1 MDSARD
7 GSTVLRVEHL
17 TMRFGGLVAID
28 NLSFAVERGTITAL
42 IGPNGAGKTTVFNCI
57 TGFYKP
63 TEGRIALQRGDAAV
77 WDSLDALTD
86 SGRRGVVRSD
96 GALYL
101 LERMPD
107 FLVAQQARVAR
118 TFQNIRLFPGMTVL
132 ENLLVAQHN
141 GLMVASGYTLLGVL
155 GFPSYASAERAALDK
170 ARGWLDRFGLIERA
184 DDPAGVL
191 PYGAQ
196 RRLEIARA
204 MCTDPVLLCLDE
216 PAAGLNP
223 RESAELNDLL
233 LAIRDEFAISIL
245 LIEHDM
251 SVVMGISDHVVV
263 LDYGVKIADGAPD
276 AVRNDAK
283 VIAAYLGVADED
295 VAKVEAEVGL

>member
-1 MDSARD
+1 MSEPAEIL
-7 GSTVLRVEHL
+7 LRVEHL

-28 NLSFAVERGTITAL
+28 DLSFEARAGDITAL

-63 TEGRIALQRGDAAV
+63 SEGRLALRHGDAAV
-77 WDSLDALTD
+77 WHELDTLTD
-86 SGRRGVVRSD
+86 SGARRIVRAS
-96 GALYL
+96 GALYQ
-101 LERMPD
+101 LERMPEYQ
-107 FLVAQQARVAR
+107 VTQQARVAR

-141 GLMVASGYTLLGVL
+141 TLMVASGYTLLGIF
-155 GFPSYASAERAALDK
+155 GDPGYAWAERAAIEK
-170 ARGWLDRFGLIERA
+170 AKSWLDRIGLIERA
-184 DDPAGVL
+184 DDPAGDL

-204 MCTDPVLLCLDE
+204 MCTEPLLLCLDE

-223 RESAELNDLL
+223 RESAELNELL
-233 LAIRDEFAISIL
+233 LAIRRDHAISIL

-251 SVVMGISDHVVV
+251 SVVMEISDHVIV
-263 LDYGVKIADGAPD
+263 LDYGVKIADGTPA
-276 AVRNDAK
+276 AVRDDPK
-283 VIAAYLGVADED
+283 VIAAYLGVADKD